1 MTVSFTPE
9 SAKALQTLPSGD
21 GRFDLAVEA
30 LEAELPSAETEEWRY
45 SPIGDLALGGYSPQM
60 VSPGPSTGS
69 GLSLDAGASAIVE
82 IENGWVTRIELSP
95 EAQSAGLS
103 IDVQDWSDGSV
114 DLADSSS
121 LDQIH
126 AAYTPGCLLVSAPAG
141 AQINGPVRI
150 ANRHSGGGIAAF
162 PHMRIEVGAN
172 AELSVIERQTS
183 ADGPGLTASLVEL
196 SVASAGRLNHWTVQ
210 AVADEHWHLARH
222 VSSVSDQ
229 ASLTSGI
236 AAFGGAYA
244 RLRTDADL
252 AGRGASGELL
262 AVYFGD
268 KEQIHDFRTFQ
279 HHSAKDTQSD
289 LVFKGTLDDKSGSI
303 YTGMVRIH
311 PGGAGSNA
319 NQTNR
324 NIKLSED
331 AWAWSVPNLEI
342 ENSDVRCSHA
352 STVSPVDADQ
362 RFYLHARGVPPVEAD
377 KLITAGFFDEVIQRF
392 PEELRAEIS
401 GHVAAKLE
409 NKAAQTSQTVSAVA
423 S

>member
-1 MTVSFTPE
+1 MLITVSFTPE
-9 SAKALQTLPSGD
+9 SAKALQTLPGGD
-21 GRFDLAVEA
+21 GRFDLATKA
-30 LEAELPSAETEEWRY
+30 LQAELPSAETEEWRY
-45 SPIGDLALGGYSPQM
+45 SPIGDLTLGDYSPQL
-60 VSPGPSTGS
+60 VSPDRSTEPGS
-69 GLSLDAGASAIVE
+69 SLDGGASAVVE
-82 IENGWVTRIELSP
+82 IENGWVTRIEIAP
-95 EAQSAGLS
+95 DAESAGLR
-103 IDVQDWSDGSV
+103 IEVQDWSDRSG
-114 DLADSSS
+114 DLADSNS
-121 LDQIH
+121 LDLLH
-126 AAYTPGCLLVSAPAG
+126 AAYTPGCLVISAAGG
-141 AQINGPVRI
+141 AQISGPVLI
-150 ANRHSGGGIAAF
+150 ATNHGGEGIAAF
-162 PHMRIEVGAN
+162 PHMRIEVGDN
-172 AELSVIERQTS
+172 AELSVVERQTS
-183 ADGPGLTASLVEL
+183 AEGLGLTVSLVEL
-196 SVASAGRLNHWTVQ
+196 SVASAGRLNHWTMQ
-210 AVADEHWHLARH
+210 AVADEHWHLARN
-222 VSSVSDQ
+222 VSSVGDQ

-252 AGRGASGELL
+252 AGRGATGELL

-311 PGGAGSNA
+311 PNGAGSNA

-324 NIKLSED
+324 NIKLSDD

-401 GHVAAKLE
+401 GHVVAKLE
-409 NKAAQTSQTVSAVA
+409 KKVALALNGVAAS
-423 S
+423 